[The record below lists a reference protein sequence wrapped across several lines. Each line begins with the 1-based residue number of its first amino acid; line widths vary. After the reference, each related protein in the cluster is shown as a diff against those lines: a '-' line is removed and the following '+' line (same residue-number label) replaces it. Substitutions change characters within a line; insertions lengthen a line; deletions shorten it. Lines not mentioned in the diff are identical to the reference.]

1 MAHQQQE
8 PLLDPPPGLR
18 RRRWCQ
24 GPGCRRELTDQ
35 VSRMRGYGPE
45 CDPEPR
51 TGPGREH
58 VVDQE
63 PLPGM

>member
-1 MAHQQQE
+1 MASRQE

-24 GPGCRRELTDQ
+24 GPGCGRELTDQ

-51 TGPGREH
+51 NRHERRD
-58 VVDQE
+58 VDQD
-63 PLPGM
+63 PIPGL